1 MRKSFFEDSSSQ
13 EELLSRAQSADA
25 FLRWSAAVEL
35 GQLTTEWAIS
45 ELWRLQHDPD
55 ENTRNAAKSGL
66 AHRTPIEL
74 AAAIG
79 ESANDIPHSSQDY
92 REWKIRPLP
101 ALDETTE
108 PIYKNVILD
117 ILATEGPTV
126 GSRIY
131 RLTGSSMN
139 PNNVFSI
146 SKSRLKKILRVL
158 IEDGVLQRHDFTP
171 STEDL
176 ETSTYFISGRES
188 VAIRP
193 RGKRM
198 LSEIPV
204 TEVRAI
210 LNADPRVARR
220 QNDFDFQFK
229 VLARQYEISEKELFV
244 VGGLLEREWLGLF
257 TRNSSENQAS

>member
-1 MRKSFFEDSSSQ
+1 MRKSFFDETSSQ
-13 EELLSRAQSADA
+13 EDLQSRSHSPDA

-35 GQLTTEWAIS
+35 GQLSSAWAIS
-45 ELWRLQHDPD
+45 ALWELQHDSD

-66 AHRTPIEL
+66 AHRTPVEL
-74 AAAIG
+74 AEAIG
-79 ESANDIPHSSQDY
+79 KSAIEIPKPTQDY

-101 ALDETTE
+101 ALDETSE
-108 PIYKNVILD
+108 SIYKNVILD

-126 GSRIY
+126 GTRIY

-146 SKSRLKKILRVL
+146 SKSRLKKLLRQFS
-158 IEDGVLQRHDFTP
+158 DQGVLQRHDFTP
-171 STEDL
+171 ANDDL

-188 VAIRP
+188 VVIRP
-193 RGKRM
+193 RGTRT

-204 TEVRAI
+204 TEVRAA

-220 QNDFDFQFK
+220 RNDFDFQFK
-229 VLARQYEISEKELFV
+229 VLTRQYEIYEKEFFV

-257 TRNSSENQAS
+257 TRSAAGDQEG

>member
-13 EELLSRAQSADA
+13 EELQSRAQSADS

-35 GQLTTEWAIS
+35 GQLTADWAIS
-45 ELWRLQHDPD
+45 ELWRLQHDSD

-74 AAAIG
+74 AEAIG
-79 ESANDIPHSSQDY
+79 ESAKDSPQSRQDY

-131 RLTGSSMN
+131 RLTGSSMD
-139 PNNVFSI
+139 PNNMFSI
-146 SKSRLKKILRVL
+146 SKSRLKKLLRVS
-158 IEDGVLQRHDFTP
+158 IEDGVLQRHDYTP
-171 STEDL
+171 ATEDL

-193 RGKRM
+193 RGQRM

-204 TEVRAI
+204 TEVRAM

-229 VLARQYEISEKELFV
+229 VLARQYEISEKEFFI
-244 VGGLLEREWLGLF
+244 VGGLLEREWMGLF
-257 TRNSSENQAS
+257 TKTSSENQLS

>member
-1 MRKSFFEDSSSQ
+1 MRKSFFDESSSQ
-13 EELLSRAQSADA
+13 EELQSRAKSPDA
-25 FLRWSAAVEL
+25 FVRWSAAVEL
-35 GQLTTEWAIS
+35 GQLNADWAIS
-45 ELWRLQHDPD
+45 ELWTLQHDSD

-66 AHRTPIEL
+66 AHRSPAEL
-74 AAAIG
+74 SKAIG
-79 ESANDIPHSSQDY
+79 ESASASHKSSQDY

-101 ALDETTE
+101 PLDEITE

-146 SKSRLKKILRVL
+146 SKSRLKKLLRRS

-171 STEDL
+171 ASDDL

-193 RGKRM
+193 RGKRL

-204 TEVRAI
+204 TEVRAV
-210 LNADPRVARR
+210 LNADPRVTRR
-220 QNDFDFQFK
+220 QNDFDFQFR
-229 VLARQYEISEKELFV
+229 VLARQYEIAENELFV

-257 TRNSSENQAS
+257 TKASVEN

>member
-1 MRKSFFEDSSSQ
+1 MRKSFFDDSSTQ
-13 EELLSRAQSADA
+13 VELQSSAQSADA
-25 FLRWSAAVEL
+25 FVRWSAAVEL
-35 GQLTTEWAIS
+35 GQLNADWAIS
-45 ELWRLQHDPD
+45 ELWKLQHDSD

-66 AHRTPIEL
+66 AHRSPIEL

-79 ESANDIPHSSQDY
+79 ESASAADKSSQDY

-101 ALDETTE
+101 PLDEVTE
-108 PIYKNVILD
+108 PIYKNAILD

-126 GSRIY
+126 GSRIH
-131 RLTGSSMN
+131 RLTGSSMD
-139 PNNVFSI
+139 PNNGFSI
-146 SKSRLKKILRVL
+146 SKNRLKKLLRRS
-158 IEDGVLQRHDFTP
+158 IDDGVLQRHDFTP
-171 STEDL
+171 ASDDL

-204 TEVRAI
+204 TEVRAV
-210 LNADPRVARR
+210 LSADPRVTRR
-220 QNDFDFQFK
+220 QDDFDFQFK
-229 VLARQYEISEKELFV
+229 ILVRQYEIAENELFV

-257 TRNSSENQAS
+257 SKASAEN